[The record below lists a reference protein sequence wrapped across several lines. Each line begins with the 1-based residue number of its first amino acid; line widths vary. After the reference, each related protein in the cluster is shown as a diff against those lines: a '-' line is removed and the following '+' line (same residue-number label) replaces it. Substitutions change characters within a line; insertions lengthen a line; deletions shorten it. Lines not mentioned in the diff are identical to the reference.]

1 MGAQLMDKFTL
12 LKQYFGHDAF
22 RPGQEAVIDAV
33 LGGRDTLA
41 VMPTGGGKSLCYQ
54 IPALMLPGLTL
65 VVSPLISLMQD
76 QVLALEE
83 NGIGA
88 ACINSSLSHE
98 ELQDIYRGLRAGAY
112 KLLYAAPERLE
123 APGFSALLQSLPL
136 SLVAVDEA
144 HCISQ
149 WGQDFRPS
157 YLKIHDFLV
166 RLPQRPILA
175 AFTATATEAVRADI
189 LRALA
194 LRDPFCI
201 VTGFDRPNLYFDV
214 LQPAN
219 RAASLRCLLEERR
232 GKSGIVYCAT
242 RAAVERVCADLNA
255 HGIRAVRYHAG
266 LEDGERRQNQED
278 FQYDRSPVMVA
289 TNAFGMGID
298 KSNVSFVIHY
308 NMPKSLEAYYQEA
321 GRAGRDGEPADCIL
335 LYSPADI
342 VTARTL
348 IEHSSENDALDEA
361 ARQRV
366 HEQDLRR
373 LDAMVAYCQS
383 RRCFR
388 GVILDYFGQDHPET
402 CGSCGNCASTFSDQ
416 DITVPAQM
424 ILSCVLRVREKLGY
438 FVGTALIVQ
447 VLRGSRRERVLD
459 LKLDRLSTYGLMR
472 DYSAA
477 QVRACID
484 ELIVQ
489 EYLFIRPEHQT
500 LELTAQARDV
510 LFRGKT
516 VSLSRR
522 YQMETRA
529 RKRGKRAAA
538 AADAPAALL
547 DALKALRT
555 RIAQEEHLPP
565 YLVFSNAALTDMAA
579 RRPHTP
585 EEFLEVNGAGKKK
598 AARYGAVFLE
608 AIRAY
613 EEEKG
618 EETE

>member
-1 MGAQLMDKFTL
+1 
-12 LKQYFGHDAF
+12 
-22 RPGQEAVIDAV
+22 
-33 LGGRDTLA
+33 
-41 VMPTGGGKSLCYQ
+41 
-54 IPALMLPGLTL
+54 
-65 VVSPLISLMQD
+65 
-76 QVLALEE
+76 
-83 NGIGA
+83 
-88 ACINSSLSHE
+88 
-98 ELQDIYRGLRAGAY
+98 
-112 KLLYAAPERLE
+112 
-123 APGFSALLQSLPL
+123 
-136 SLVAVDEA
+136 
-144 HCISQ
+144 
-149 WGQDFRPS
+149 
-157 YLKIHDFLV
+157 
-166 RLPQRPILA
+166 
-175 AFTATATEAVRADI
+175 
-189 LRALA
+189 
-194 LRDPFCI
+194 
-201 VTGFDRPNLYFDV
+201 
-214 LQPAN
+214 
-219 RAASLRCLLEERR
+219 
-232 GKSGIVYCAT
+232 
-242 RAAVERVCADLNA
+242 
-255 HGIRAVRYHAG
+255 
-266 LEDGERRQNQED
+266 
-278 FQYDRSPVMVA
+278 
-289 TNAFGMGID
+289 
-298 KSNVSFVIHY
+298 
-308 NMPKSLEAYYQEA
+308 
-321 GRAGRDGEPADCIL
+321 
-335 LYSPADI
+335 
-342 VTARTL
+342 
-348 IEHSSENDALDEA
+348 
-361 ARQRV
+361 
-366 HEQDLRR
+366 
-373 LDAMVAYCQS
+373 MVAYCQS

-388 GVILDYFGQDHPET
+388 GVILDYFGQDHPEN